1 MRLSIIAAFAL
12 ALVPAV
18 PALAG
23 DEPLPTQTKVDDTK
37 TRAKLLGERPL
48 TLQWI
53 ESKPGRAEVTD
64 DGGLMRLRGQ
74 QQSPKGDKLT
84 VEGVI
89 KEVGARHF
97 VLVGTIVTQ
106 VSYIYGGKPC
116 SRSGTFTFR
125 QTGKRKYFR
134 LKEMSN
140 PCEGGNLVDYV
151 DVFP

>member
-1 MRLSIIAAFAL
+1 MRLSL
-12 ALVPAV
+12 ALVTALTLAPAV

-23 DEPLPTQTKVDDTK
+23 DEPLPTATQVDDAK

-74 QQSPKGDKLT
+74 QNGPKGDKLT

-89 KEVGARHF
+89 KHVGAKHF
-97 VLVGTIVTQ
+97 VLVGTITTQ
-106 VSYIYGGKPC
+106 VSYIYGGKTC
-116 SRSGTFTFR
+116 SRTGTFTFR

-134 LKEMSN
+134 LKEMNN